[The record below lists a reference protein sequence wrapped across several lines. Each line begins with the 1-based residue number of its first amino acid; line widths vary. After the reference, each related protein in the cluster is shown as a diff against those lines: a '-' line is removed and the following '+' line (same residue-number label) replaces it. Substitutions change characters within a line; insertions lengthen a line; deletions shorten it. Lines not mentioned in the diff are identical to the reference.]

1 MALLAVASENTAIS
15 AVFVPST
22 TYYLSLHSA
31 TPGQNGAS
39 EITGGSYARQVIQF
53 GAASGGSESST
64 DSQTF
69 TNLPAEASGIPY
81 FGMDGGNGWH
91 LPRRWHDHRLDGLAP
106 FWYLGELRHWCGHAL
121 VLVVEA
127 TPEFNGVANAT
138 YTLPELPKED

>member
-1 MALLAVASENTAIS
+1 MALLAVTSENTAIA

-39 EITGGSYARQVIQF
+39 EITGGSYARQALTF

-64 DSQTF
+64 NSQTF

-81 FGMDGGNGWH
+81 FGIWSAASGGTYIGGGTTTGLTGS
-91 LPRRWHDHRLDGLAP
+91 LPAGISVN
-106 FWYLGELRHWCGHAL
+106 F
-121 VLVVEA
+121 A
-127 TPEFNGVANAT
+127 TGAVTVAIS
-138 YTLPELPKED
+138 

>member
-1 MALLAVASENTAIS
+1 MALLAVTSENTAIS

-53 GAASGGSESST
+53 GAASGGAESST

-81 FGMDGGNGWH
+81 FGIWTAATGGT
-91 LPRRWHDHRLDGLAP
+91 
-106 FWYLGELRHWCGHAL
+106 YLGGGTTTGLTGSL
-121 VLVVEA
+121 PSGISVNFA
-127 TPEFNGVANAT
+127 TGAV
-138 YTLPELPKED
+138 TLSFS

>member
-1 MALLAVASENTAIS
+1 MALLAVTSENTAIA

-39 EITGGSYARQVIQF
+39 EITGGSYARQALTF

-64 DSQTF
+64 NSQTF

-81 FGMDGGNGWH
+81 FGIWSASSGGTYIGGGTTTGLTGS
-91 LPRRWHDHRLDGLAP
+91 LPAGISVN
-106 FWYLGELRHWCGHAL
+106 F
-121 VLVVEA
+121 A
-127 TPEFNGVANAT
+127 TGAVTVAIS
-138 YTLPELPKED
+138 

>member
-1 MALLAVASENTAIS
+1 MALLAVASENTAIA

-39 EITGGSYARQVIQF
+39 EITGGSYARQALTF

-64 DSQTF
+64 NSQTF

-81 FGMDGGNGWH
+81 FGIWSAASGGTYIGGGTTTGLTGS
-91 LPRRWHDHRLDGLAP
+91 LPSGISVN
-106 FWYLGELRHWCGHAL
+106 F
-121 VLVVEA
+121 A
-127 TPEFNGVANAT
+127 TGAVTVAIS
-138 YTLPELPKED
+138 

>member
-1 MALLAVASENTAIS
+1 MALLAVTSENTAIS

-81 FGMDGGNGWH
+81 FGIWTAATGGT
-91 LPRRWHDHRLDGLAP
+91 
-106 FWYLGELRHWCGHAL
+106 YLGGGTTTGLTGSL
-121 VLVVEA
+121 PSGISVNFA
-127 TPEFNGVANAT
+127 TGAV
-138 YTLPELPKED
+138 TLSFS

>member
-1 MALLAVASENTAIS
+1 MALLSVASENTAIA

-39 EITGGSYARQVIQF
+39 EITGGSYARQALTF

-64 DSQTF
+64 NSQTF

-81 FGMDGGNGWH
+81 FGIWSTATGGTYIGGGTTTGLTGS
-91 LPRRWHDHRLDGLAP
+91 LPAGISVN
-106 FWYLGELRHWCGHAL
+106 F
-121 VLVVEA
+121 A
-127 TPEFNGVANAT
+127 TGAVTVAIS
-138 YTLPELPKED
+138 

>member
-1 MALLAVASENTAIS
+1 MALLAVTSENTAIA

-39 EITGGSYARQVIQF
+39 EITGGSYARQALTF

-64 DSQTF
+64 NSQTF

-81 FGMDGGNGWH
+81 FGIWSTATGGTYIGGGTTTGLTGS
-91 LPRRWHDHRLDGLAP
+91 LPAGISVN
-106 FWYLGELRHWCGHAL
+106 F
-121 VLVVEA
+121 A
-127 TPEFNGVANAT
+127 TGAVTVAIS
-138 YTLPELPKED
+138 

>member
-1 MALLAVASENTAIS
+1 MALLAVASENTAIA

-39 EITGGSYARQVIQF
+39 EITGGSYARQALTF

-64 DSQTF
+64 NSQTF

-81 FGMDGGNGWH
+81 FGIWSAASGGTYIGGGTTTGLTGS
-91 LPRRWHDHRLDGLAP
+91 LPAGISVN
-106 FWYLGELRHWCGHAL
+106 F
-121 VLVVEA
+121 A
-127 TPEFNGVANAT
+127 TGAVTVAIS
-138 YTLPELPKED
+138 

>member
-53 GAASGGSESST
+53 GAASGGAESST

-81 FGMDGGNGWH
+81 FGIWTAATGGT
-91 LPRRWHDHRLDGLAP
+91 
-106 FWYLGELRHWCGHAL
+106 YLGGGTTTGLTGSLPAGIS
-121 VLVVEA
+121 VNFA
-127 TPEFNGVANAT
+127 TGAV
-138 YTLPELPKED
+138 TLSFS

>member
-1 MALLAVASENTAIS
+1 MALLAVASENTAIA

-39 EITGGSYARQVIQF
+39 EITGGSYARQALTF

-64 DSQTF
+64 NSQTF

-81 FGMDGGNGWH
+81 FGIWSASSGGTYIGGGTTTGLTGS
-91 LPRRWHDHRLDGLAP
+91 LPAGISVN
-106 FWYLGELRHWCGHAL
+106 F
-121 VLVVEA
+121 A
-127 TPEFNGVANAT
+127 TGAVTVAIS
-138 YTLPELPKED
+138 